1 MTTNPLTDYMLH
13 LVDVACEGPTSRD
26 PVAEP
31 NIPAPATFIADT
43 LRALGSQGVL
53 ITRTGTER
61 AADILF
67 THPDVKAMFRIDPH
81 RYPPPTGHTW
91 DPHAVDPT
99 AALRAIIYGEIL
111 PSPDTTENF
120 RNHWNYIIGP
130 ALDEHCAVA
139 RISSRSEESYALPPR

>member
-53 ITRTGTER
+53 ITRLGTER

-67 THPDVKAMFRIDPH
+67 AHPDVRALFRNMD
-81 RYPPPTGHTW
+81 
-91 DPHAVDPT
+91 AT
-99 AALRAIIYGEIL
+99 AALRGIIHGEIL
-111 PSPDTTENF
+111 PAPETTENF

-139 RISSRSEESYALPPR
+139 RISSRSEESCALPPR

>member
-13 LVDVACEGPTSRD
+13 LVDVACDGPTSRD

-43 LRALGSQGVL
+43 LRALGSPGVL

-67 THPDVKAMFRIDPH
+67 SHPDVKALFRNTD
-81 RYPPPTGHTW
+81 
-91 DPHAVDPT
+91 AT
-99 AALRAIIYGEIL
+99 AALRAIIHGEIL
-111 PSPDTTENF
+111 PATTQVF
-120 RNHWNYIIGP
+120 RDHWNYIICP
-130 ALDEHCAVA
+130 ALDEHCACA
-139 RISSRSEESYALPPR
+139 RISSHSEESCDLQPR